1 MYRSPV
7 MSNRAHRRGHERAQ
21 CTARRGYDAI
31 NLEEGWSSFSG
42 VLGNAKDVGIGLHS
56 LVVTRQWRSDFG
68 LVTEQPL
75 VEPETT
81 ERLRRAPSTTKR
93 VAIGPVPVCDTE
105 AVEPVRG

>member
-1 MYRSPV
+1 VAMNEHSAQQGGD
-7 MSNRAHRRGHERAQ
+7 MMQSILKRGGRPSA
-21 CTARRGYDAI
+21 
-31 NLEEGWSSFSG
+31 
-42 VLGNAKDVGIGLHS
+42 GLHS

-81 ERLRRAPSTTKR
+81 GRLLRAPSTTKR